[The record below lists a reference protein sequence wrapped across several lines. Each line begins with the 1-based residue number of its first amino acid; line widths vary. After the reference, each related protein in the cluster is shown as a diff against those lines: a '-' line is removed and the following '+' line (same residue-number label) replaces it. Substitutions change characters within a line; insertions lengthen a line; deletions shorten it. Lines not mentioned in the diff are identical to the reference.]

1 MSSAILE
8 HDEEEEEVIGNLGN
22 LNDNFGHE
30 DILLPSLHSLV
41 EKKEKEFKLN
51 QHLNIQETYE
61 Q

>member
-8 HDEEEEEVIGNLGN
+8 HDEEEEVIIGNLDNN
-22 LNDNFGHE
+22 LRHE

-51 QHLNIQETYE
+51 
-61 Q
+61 